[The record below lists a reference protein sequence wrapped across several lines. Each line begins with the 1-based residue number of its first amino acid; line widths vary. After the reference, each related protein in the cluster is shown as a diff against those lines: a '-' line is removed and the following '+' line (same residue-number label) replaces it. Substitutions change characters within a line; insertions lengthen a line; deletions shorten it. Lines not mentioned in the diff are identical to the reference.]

1 MEWSEEQE
9 DGIWTYRE
17 DSHWSSNLLGIYSPE
32 KVAFER
38 KQKTLGYNERFLK
51 LLCQSNPFSLNWG
64 LTGHQSC
71 GKGGLQSTYPIYNL
85 QLWIVPRKYCIL
97 NTIPNPLCCLQYFVC
112 CGLDYLRIFFW
123 VTLCLTC
130 KMRDGYYWLAAELEK
145 EKEKGK
151 KYKLLQKPEMP
162 KVSLKSESL
171 RAFVPSL
178 WNMTYTMSQV
188 EGETQVFRLCGTSTW
203 NCLQKRG
210 VHETSSSS
218 FWCTVNY
225 QWIFFVFFFF
235 LNFCQCKLTFK
246 SFLFPFWAVNVPP

>member
-1 MEWSEEQE
+1 MWKRRAAKH
-9 DGIWTYRE
+9 IP
-17 DSHWSSNLLGIYSPE
+17 H
-32 KVAFER
+32 
-38 KQKTLGYNERFLK
+38 
-51 LLCQSNPFSLNWG
+51 
-64 LTGHQSC
+64 
-71 GKGGLQSTYPIYNL
+71 L
-85 QLWIVPRKYCIL
+85 QLTAL
-97 NTIPNPLCCLQYFVC
+97 NCPQEVLHTKHNPQSSLLFAIFCLLWAWLFK
-112 CGLDYLRIFFW
+112 DFFW

-151 KYKLLQKPEMP
+151 KYELLQKPEMP

-178 WNMTYTMSQV
+178 WNMTCTMSQV

-235 LNFCQCKLTFK
+235 STFVNASWPLNLFF
-246 SFLFPFWAVNVPP
+246 FLFEQWMYPLNTVFSNVVHI